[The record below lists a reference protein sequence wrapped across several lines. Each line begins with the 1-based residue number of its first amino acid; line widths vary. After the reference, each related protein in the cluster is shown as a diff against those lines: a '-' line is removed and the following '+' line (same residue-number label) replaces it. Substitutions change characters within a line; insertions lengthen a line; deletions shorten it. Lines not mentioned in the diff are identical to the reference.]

1 MISAGVSNDK
11 VEDTIKS
18 IRLAIEKLKDFSF
31 DEVEFAKAKNL
42 YKSESIYDFEEM
54 HHRMVEIGTAVL
66 LDNNED
72 SLDDMIRKID
82 AVTYE
87 DVLAVKD
94 LVTDISKYTW
104 LVYSDRKY
112 QIGKILNK

>member
-1 MISAGVSNDK
+1 
-11 VEDTIKS
+11 
-18 IRLAIEKLKDFSF
+18 
-31 DEVEFAKAKNL
+31 
-42 YKSESIYDFEEM
+42 
-54 HHRMVEIGTAVL
+54 MVEIGTAVL

-94 LVTDISKYTW
+94 LVTDISNYTW

-112 QIGKILNK
+112 QIEKILNK